1 MSGPHPKSASQA
13 IVLPDTIILAAD
25 ICAEHEAACKA
36 AGSALEHARRC
47 GELLAQAKAEVL

>member
-13 IVLPDTIILAAD
+13 IARADTIVPAAD
-25 ICAEHEAACKA
+25 ICVENESACQA